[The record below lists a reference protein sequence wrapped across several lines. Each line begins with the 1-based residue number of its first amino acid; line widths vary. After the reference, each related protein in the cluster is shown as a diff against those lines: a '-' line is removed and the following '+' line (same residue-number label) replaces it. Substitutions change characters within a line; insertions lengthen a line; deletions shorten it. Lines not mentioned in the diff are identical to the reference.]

1 MKFIETEDSQII
13 NVSNVILFE
22 KICNEGD
29 VVPNYMITALFINEK
44 STILGNYKTRDE
56 MNNAY
61 INLKSFLR
69 STSPWY
75 SMK

>member
-1 MKFIETEDSQII
+1 MKFIETQDSQII

-29 VVPNYMITALFINEK
+29 VVPNYMITALFTDNDNFV
-44 STILGNYKTRDE
+44 ILGTYKTRDE

-61 INLKSFLR
+61 ITLKSFLR
-69 STSPWY
+69 CNSSFY
-75 SMK
+75 SM